1 MNPTDPPGRNLS
13 LFPEHPESAS
23 NSEMKHELIARR
35 LSRAPFKC
43 LCVILLAAG
52 LVVAQE
58 SSSSVAS
65 SQASPESSASAHAL
79 LEGIVTRDPGSEPV
93 KKALIELIAE
103 SQNDGANYTALTAAD
118 GSFRMENI
126 KPGRY
131 RLFVERTGYQE
142 IDKRHRHTEGR
153 VLTLSAGQEVKDLVI
168 LLQAAAVVEGRVT
181 DEDGDPLA
189 EAQVA
194 VLRQTFVQGHS
205 HWEQSGAER
214 TNDLGE
220 YRIAGLAPGKYF
232 IAVTPPPDFRSLIET
247 TSTPGPAPHP
257 GAAAEKPA
265 PLAYQTTYYPGT
277 RDRSQATPVPLHAGD
292 DFPANFSLTPSPSLT
307 IRGSVV
313 NLPPGS
319 SAAIVL
325 QSKDFNLVLSGAEM
339 HKDGSFE
346 IRDVSP
352 GAYNI
357 VATVENVA
365 VPMMARQSLQLAESV
380 EGVRLSPQSG
390 GTIRG
395 RLHLEGGG
403 AKSDPGQFFL
413 LLHSVAEDND
423 NNDDAFGAVTMGV
436 GFSNLAHVS
445 NDGSFSW
452 KDVPPGT
459 YSVQISDVSAMPD
472 WFLKSATSDGHDATD
487 SGISVGGGA
496 ITLDLTASAN
506 GGTIDGVVGNQ
517 DDEPV
522 ADAVIVAVPEARFRN
537 RPDRYRKAV
546 SDQSGHF
553 SLRGLPS
560 GDYTLFAWVSVDGEP
575 FYNPE
580 FIKSYEDRGK
590 AIRVHEGNRMNVQL
604 KAIPPAEDQP

>member
-1 MNPTDPPGRNLS
+1 
-13 LFPEHPESAS
+13 
-23 NSEMKHELIARR
+23 MKL
-35 LSRAPFKC
+35 
-43 LCVILLAAG
+43 
-52 LVVAQE
+52 
-58 SSSSVAS
+58 
-65 SQASPESSASAHAL
+65 AHACL
-79 LEGIVTRDPGSEPV
+79 LTVLLGAAALFAQTQPTETPATRAIIAGVVTKDPGSEPL

-103 SQNDGANYTALTAAD
+103 IQNGGANYTALSAAD
-118 GSFRMENI
+118 GNFRIENI

-131 RLFVERTGYQE
+131 RLFVEHTGYQE
-142 IDKRHRHTEGR
+142 IDKHHRHTEGR
-153 VLTLSAGQEVKDLVI
+153 VLTLSAGQEVKDLAI

-205 HWEQSGAER
+205 HWEKSGAER

-220 YRIAGLAPGKYF
+220 YRIAGLSPGKYF
-232 IAVTPPPDFRSLIET
+232 VAVTPPPDFRSLIET
-247 TSTPGPAPHP
+247 SSTPAPATHA
-257 GAAAEKPA
+257 GAASEKPA

-277 RDRSQATPVPLHAGD
+277 RDRSQAAPIPLHAGD

-313 NLPPGS
+313 NLAPGS
-319 SAAIVL
+319 SAAILL

-357 VATVENVA
+357 VATVDNVA
-365 VPMMARQSLQLAESV
+365 VPMMARQSLQLV
-380 EGVRLSPQSG
+380 ENVEDLRLSPQSG
-390 GTIRG
+390 GTVRG
-395 RLHLEGGG
+395 RLHVDSSGG
-403 AKSDPGQFFL
+403 SSTRTDPSQFFL

-423 NNDDAFGAVTMGV
+423 SNDDSFGAVTMG
-436 GFSNLAHVS
+436 GSFSNLAHVS

-472 WFLKSATSDGHDATD
+472 WFLKSAAADGHDATD
-487 SGISVGGGA
+487 SGFTVGASA
-496 ITLDLTASAN
+496 ITLDLMASAN
-506 GGTIDGVVGNQ
+506 GATVDGVAGDQN
-517 DDEPV
+517 DEPV
-522 ADAVIVAVPEARFRN
+522 ADTVIVAVPEARFRN

-546 SDQSGHF
+546 ADQSGHF
-553 SLRGLPS
+553 SLRGLPP
-560 GDYTLFAWVSVDGEP
+560 GDYTLFAWESIDGEAY
-575 FYNPE
+575 YNPE
-580 FIKSYEDRGK
+580 YLRAYEDRGK
-590 AIRVHEGNRMNVQL
+590 PMRVREGNRMSVQL
-604 KAIPPAEDQP
+604 KAIPSAEDQP

>member
-1 MNPTDPPGRNLS
+1 
-13 LFPEHPESAS
+13 
-23 NSEMKHELIARR
+23 MKHKLTARR
-35 LSRAPFKC
+35 FSRTPFEF
-43 LCVILLAAG
+43 LFMILLAASAI
-52 LVVAQE
+52 VAQDGH
-58 SSSSVAS
+58 SSISS
-65 SQASPESSASAHAL
+65 SQALSSQTSSCTYAL
-79 LEGIVTRDPGSEPV
+79 LQGVVTRDPSSEPV
-93 KKALIELIAE
+93 KKALVELISE

-118 GSFRMENI
+118 GSFRIENI

-142 IDKRHRHTEGR
+142 IDKHHRHAEGR

-194 VLRQTFVQGHS
+194 VLRQTFIQGHS
-205 HWEQSGAER
+205 HWDQAGAER

-232 IAVTPPPDFRSLIET
+232 VAVTPPPDFRSLIET

-257 GAAAEKPA
+257 EAAAEKPA

-277 RDRSQATPVPLHAGD
+277 RDRSQATPIPLHAGD

-357 VATVENVA
+357 VATVDNVA
-365 VPMMARQSLQLAESV
+365 APMMARQSLQLAESV
-380 EGVRLSPQSG
+380 EGLRLSPQSG
-390 GTIRG
+390 GTVRG
-395 RLHLEGGG
+395 RLHVDSSGG
-403 AKSDPGQFFL
+403 SSTRTDPSQFFL
-413 LLHSVAEDND
+413 LLHSVAEDSD
-423 NNDDAFGAVTMGV
+423 GNDDAFGAITMG
-436 GFSNLAHVS
+436 GSFSNLAHVS
-445 NDGSFSW
+445 GDGSFSW

-459 YSVQISDVSAMPD
+459 YSVQISDVTAMPD
-472 WFLKSATSDGHDATD
+472 WFLKSAASDGHDATD
-487 SGISVGGGA
+487 SGFSVGASA

-506 GGTIDGVVGNQ
+506 GATVDGVAGDQN
-517 DDEPV
+517 DEPV

-546 SDQSGHF
+546 ADQSGHF
-553 SLRGLPS
+553 SLRGLPP
-560 GDYTLFAWVSVDGEP
+560 GDYTLFAWESVDGEAY
-575 FYNPE
+575 YNPE
-580 FIKSYEDRGK
+580 YLRDYEGRGK
-590 AIRVHEGNRMNVQL
+590 PMRVREGNRISVQL
-604 KAIPPAEDQP
+604 KAIPSAEDQP